1 MATVLLTG
9 MNGTVAPVL
18 AAALDA
24 RGFNPVA
31 WDREAVSPDHPDA
44 VARFIT
50 DVEPVALVH
59 CAMGSPLWAAHMA
72 QQCATHDIRFL
83 HTGSVSVF
91 GAHQRGPFTLD
102 SVPEPD
108 DDYGRYKLECEQH
121 VLAANAE
128 ARVVRLGWQIA
139 LRSGGN
145 QMADYFTRLQ
155 AEKGEVAASTEW
167 FPACSFLDDT
177 ARVLAEMTTGDL
189 APAAGVYML
198 DSNPG
203 WSLFD
208 IAGALNAAM
217 SAQWQVRATD
227 DRNVDHRMD
236 DPRIPVPTLADRL
249 GLAERLGIADSSQ
262 TEPGTPT
269 TSFRE
274 MP

>member
-18 AAALDA
+18 AAALEA
-24 RGFNPVA
+24 RGFNTVA
-31 WDREAVSPDHPDA
+31 WDREAVSPDNPEA
-44 VARFIT
+44 VAGFIT
-50 DVEPVALVH
+50 DGAPVALVH
-59 CAMGSPLWAAHMA
+59 CAMGSPRWAAHMA
-72 QQCATHDIRFL
+72 QLCAANDIGFL

-102 SVPEPD
+102 AVPEPD

-121 VLAANAE
+121 VLAANPH

-139 LRSGGN
+139 LRPGGN

-155 AEKGEVAASTEW
+155 AETGQVVASTEW

-177 ARVLAEMTTGDL
+177 AQVLAEMATADL
-189 APAAGVYML
+189 APAPGVYLL

-203 WSLFD
+203 WSLFN

-217 SAQWQVRATD
+217 GGPWQVRATN
-227 DRNVDHRMD
+227 DRHVDHRMH
-236 DPRIPVPTLADRL
+236 DPRLPVPTLA
-249 GLAERLGIADSSQ
+249 ERLGN
-262 TEPGTPT
+262 P
-269 TSFRE
+269 
-274 MP
+274 